1 MSDVPPGGQPAVV
14 TLPAE
19 IDATNHSQVFDR
31 LRAAFTSGSGVVVA
45 DLTGT
50 TFCDSAGFRI
60 LTRAHREAGAQGV
73 QLRLAITPGG
83 IVTRMLQLLDLDRQL
98 DTYTGVAAAVA
109 GRAAGGQRTTGAQP
123 TDGR

>member
-1 MSDVPPGGQPAVV
+1 MPDVPPAGQPAVV

-19 IDATNHSQVFDR
+19 IDATNHSRVFDQ
-31 LRAAFTSGSGVVVA
+31 LHAAFTSGAGVVVA

-50 TFCDSAGFRI
+50 TFCDSASFRI
-60 LTRAHREAGAQGV
+60 LTRADREASGHGV

-98 DTYTGVAAAVA
+98 NTYPGVGAAVA
-109 GRAAGGQRTTGAQP
+109 AQP
-123 TDGR
+123 TDGQPTDRQRTDRQ